1 MCKLTHSLSPTAS
14 PRAIALLLENE
25 GDTKTRLVSCAVR
38 YNGQNACAQ
47 RRWRP
52 CTVLCRYMAVPLQ
65 HAGLARPGGSLGAS
79 AAAVAQERWRGRES
93 ARCGMRVK
101 PMNFWRSAAT
111 HGIVVPFGAGLT
123 VLGALG
129 VPGQS

>member
-1 MCKLTHSLSPTAS
+1 M
-14 PRAIALLLENE
+14 RATTLAALY
-25 GDTKTRLVSCAVR
+25 S
-38 YNGQNACAQ
+38 
-47 RRWRP
+47 
-52 CTVLCRYMAVPLQ
+52 AVPVHGCAFAACRLGPARRQ
-65 HAGLARPGGSLGAS
+65 PWGVCSCRGAGE
-79 AAAVAQERWRGRES
+79 VARES

-111 HGIVVPFGAGLT
+111 HGIVVPFGAALT